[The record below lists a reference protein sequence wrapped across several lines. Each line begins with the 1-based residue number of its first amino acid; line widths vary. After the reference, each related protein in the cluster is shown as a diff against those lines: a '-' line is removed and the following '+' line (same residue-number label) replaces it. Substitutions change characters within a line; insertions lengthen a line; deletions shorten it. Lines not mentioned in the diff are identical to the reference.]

1 MRGSRAKET
10 LNLWIVVVLYYDC
23 TVGYCNQK
31 REICWGGEQMG
42 IFFFKFCHED
52 NSRSVCV
59 FRFNMLTAVLLY
71 ISGKKW
77 CLSLSV
83 NA

>member
-1 MRGSRAKET
+1 M
-10 LNLWIVVVLYYDC
+10 V
-23 TVGYCNQK
+23 
-31 REICWGGEQMG
+31 
-42 IFFFKFCHED
+42 IFKKKICHED

-59 FRFNMLTAVLLY
+59 FRFNMLTRVLLY
-71 ISGKKW
+71 ISGKKQ